1 MESGLHGAGH
11 NSTLPGMIH
20 ESVPNTYYTGLLW
33 LWGSDLYSRPTRQ
46 IGRII

>member
-20 ESVPNTYYTGLLW
+20 ESIPTFTMQAYCDCGVLIYILDLL
-33 LWGSDLYSRPTRQ
+33 DK
-46 IGRII
+46 GRII